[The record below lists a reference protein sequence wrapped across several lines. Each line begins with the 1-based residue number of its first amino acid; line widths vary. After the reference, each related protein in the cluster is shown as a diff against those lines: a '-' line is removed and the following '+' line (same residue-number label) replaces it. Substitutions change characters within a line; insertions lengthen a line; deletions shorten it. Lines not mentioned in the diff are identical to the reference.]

1 MTRRTLITALIVLT
15 LAVSTFAL
23 AGCRQM
29 CKRCGHTIKVTV
41 LEGVNFDFNK
51 ATIKPAG
58 KAILDEDVKLL
69 SGDAT
74 LDVSIEGHCDIV
86 GSDEY
91 NQKLSEARA
100 RSVFDY
106 FVSKGIAAN
115 RMKTVGYGRSRPIVP
130 NDTEAN
136 RAKNRRVEINI
147 IKARP

>member
-1 MTRRTLITALIVLT
+1 MNRRFSVAPLIVLAIACAALT
-15 LAVSTFAL
+15 LS
-23 AGCRQM
+23 GCRQM
-29 CKRCGHTIKVTV
+29 CARCGHTVKVTV
-41 LEGVNFDFNK
+41 LEGINFDFNK

-58 KAILDEDVKLL
+58 KAILDEDVKFLTD
-69 SGDAT
+69 DAT

-100 RSVFDY
+100 KSVFDY
-106 FVSKGIAAN
+106 FASKGIAAN
-115 RMKTVGYGRSRPIVP
+115 RMKTAGYGRTRPIVP
-130 NDTEAN
+130 NDTETN

>member
-1 MTRRTLITALIVLT
+1 MKRNSLIVAC
-15 LAVSTFAL
+15 LAVVVAVTFA
-23 AGCRQM
+23 AGCRKM
-29 CKRCGHTIKVTV
+29 CERCGHVVKVTV
-41 LEGVNFDFNK
+41 LEGINFDFNK
-51 ATIKPAG
+51 ATLKPEG
-58 KAILDEDVKLL
+58 KAILDKDALLL
-69 SGDAT
+69 SEDGT

-100 RSVFDY
+100 RSVFEY
-106 FVSKGIAAN
+106 FLSKGISGD
-115 RMKTVGYGRSRPIVP
+115 RMKTVGYGRMRPIVP

>member
-1 MTRRTLITALIVLT
+1 MTRRTLATAAALLVLVT
-15 LAVSTFAL
+15 AAFTL

-29 CKRCGHTIKVTV
+29 CKRCGHTVKVTV

-51 ATIKPAG
+51 ATLKPAG
-58 KAILDEDVKLL
+58 KAILDNDVKLL
-69 SGDAT
+69 ADDKT
-74 LDVSIEGHCDIV
+74 LDVSIDGHCDIV

-100 RSVFDY
+100 KAVFDY
-106 FVSKGIAAN
+106 LVSKGIAAD
-115 RMKTVGYGRSRPIVP
+115 RMKTAGYGRSRPIVP